1 MAYERALTRMDQAV
15 ASSWLRG
22 LRSQRKERS
31 LAAQQRRLETASRPA
46 QLAKLERPVATAER

>member
-22 LRSQRKERS
+22 LRSQRTDRPVTSAPRHVK
-31 LAAQQRRLETASRPA
+31 TASRRA
-46 QLAKLERPVATAER
+46 QLGQLDRPVATAQR